1 MTRGSSGGSTDGV
14 DGVAVEAVAVA
25 FLAHWLLCRVRGVCG
40 HCHWPAAPRPDATPT
55 NATCT
60 SLSVSCRPVA
70 KRFRVRWAAH
80 NVRIH
85 TTGEHSSYEKP
96 ARRPRSSDEYREG
109 YGARGDL
116 EEHARHLGRSAQAC
130 QICL

>member
-1 MTRGSSGGSTDGV
+1 M
-14 DGVAVEAVAVA
+14 
-25 FLAHWLLCRVRGVCG
+25 
-40 HCHWPAAPRPDATPT
+40 
-55 NATCT
+55 
-60 SLSVSCRPVA
+60 SCRPVA